1 VVCQHTRPLQT
12 IAADA
17 LIADKARTPTPT
29 IAPNNLL
36 LDVISGISALGLRAL
51 GLRALGLRALGL
63 RALGLR
69 ALGLRMQNGAWH
81 ARVPGTKI
89 LDPPSTYHHEQP
101 FRYKSPKRPRA
112 HACFMRV
119 FYARL
124 LCASKLA
131 RLAR

>member
-36 LDVISGISALGLRAL
+36 LDVISGTS
-51 GLRALGLRALGL
+51 
-63 RALGLR
+63 
-69 ALGLRMQNGAWH
+69 ALGLRMQNGDG
-81 ARVPGTKI
+81 VQGFPKKNS
-89 LDPPSTYHHEQP
+89 DPPSTYHHEQP

-112 HACFMRV
+112 HPCFMRV

-131 RLAR
+131 QLVR